1 MWAHGWGRPVCQWS
15 SSAPGSR
22 LAGSDPVGK
31 VTVVVGIWAWSVTFW
46 LGGLAGVVSVEGA
59 LGSN

>member
-15 SSAPGSR
+15 SSASGSR

-31 VTVVVGIWAWSVTFW
+31 VMVVVVQAFQK
-46 LGGLAGVVSVEGA
+46 VSVMVHAHLDRRMSG
-59 LGSN
+59 